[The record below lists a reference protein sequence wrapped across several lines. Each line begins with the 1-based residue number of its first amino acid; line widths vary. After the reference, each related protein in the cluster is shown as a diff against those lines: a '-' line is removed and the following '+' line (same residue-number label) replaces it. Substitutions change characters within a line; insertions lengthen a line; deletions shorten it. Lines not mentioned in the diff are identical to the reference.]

1 MGEKLTGVN
10 PKIIQWARER
20 ARYSLE
26 SVAVKFKKD
35 VSVIEKWESGE
46 DFPTYSQLEK
56 LAEIY
61 KRPLALFFF
70 PEPPLEAE
78 EKQEFRT
85 LPDFEIENLAADTIY
100 ALRQAK
106 AMQLSLQEINNGIN
120 PSTKKIFQ
128 DIAVSSSDDL
138 RKLAEQIR
146 NYLNVTLEE
155 QLTWND
161 QETAL
166 KKWRSAV
173 EEAGIFIFKRS
184 FKQREISGFCLID
197 LEFPIIYLNNST
209 EKARQIFTIFHEL
222 AHILLQTNGITKS
235 DDRYIN
241 SLKGENKYIEIFCN
255 KFAAEFLLPNHV
267 FSEII
272 RETVV
277 NVNDNDNDKII
288 SKISSDY
295 KVSREVVLRKL
306 LDNNFISQKE
316 YSLKVSEWYSEQVG
330 KSQDKNK
337 KSGGNPYANQATYLG
352 ENYLKLVF
360 NKYYQGQYDIER
372 VADYLNIKK
381 VATVEKLEQYL
392 LDKGLF

>member
-128 DIAVSSSDDL
+128 DISVSSSDDL
-138 RKLAEQIR
+138 RILAEQIR

-161 QETAL
+161 RETAL

-197 LEFPIIYLNNST
+197 IEFPIIYLNNST
-209 EKARQIFTIFHEL
+209 EKSRQIFTIFHEL

-241 SLKGENKYIEIFCN
+241 SLQGANKSIEIFCN

-277 NVNDNDNDKII
+277 NVNDNDKII

-316 YSLKVSEWYSEQVG
+316 YTLKVNEWYSEQVG

>member
-128 DIAVSSSDDL
+128 DISVSSSDDL

-197 LEFPIIYLNNST
+197 IEFPIIYLNNST
-209 EKARQIFTIFHEL
+209 EKSRQIFTIFHEL

-241 SLKGENKYIEIFCN
+241 SLQGENKYIEIFCN

-272 RETVV
+272 RETIV
-277 NVNDNDNDKII
+277 NVNDNDKII

-306 LDNNFISQKE
+306 LDNNLISQKE
-316 YSLKVSEWYSEQVG
+316 YTLKVSEWYSEQVG

>member
-46 DFPTYSQLEK
+46 DFPIYSQLEK

-128 DIAVSSSDDL
+128 DIAVSSRDDL
-138 RKLAEQIR
+138 RILAEQIR

-197 LEFPIIYLNNST
+197 IEFPIIYINNST
-209 EKARQIFTIFHEL
+209 EKSRQIFTIFHEL

-272 RETVV
+272 RETIV
-277 NVNDNDNDKII
+277 NVNDNDKII

-306 LDNNFISQKE
+306 LDNNLISQKE
-316 YSLKVSEWYSEQVG
+316 YTLKVSEWYSEQVG

>member
-138 RKLAEQIR
+138 RILAEQIR

-197 LEFPIIYLNNST
+197 IEFPIIYLNNTT
-209 EKARQIFTIFHEL
+209 EKSRQIFTIFHEL

-241 SLKGENKYIEIFCN
+241 SLQGANKSIEIFCN

-277 NVNDNDNDKII
+277 NVNDNDKII

-316 YSLKVSEWYSEQVG
+316 YSLKVSEWYSEQMG

>member
-26 SVAVKFKKD
+26 SVAVKLKKD

-78 EKQEFRT
+78 EKQEFIT

-138 RKLAEQIR
+138 RILAEQIR

-184 FKQREISGFCLID
+184 FKQREISGFCLINI
-197 LEFPIIYLNNST
+197 EFPIIYLNNST
-209 EKARQIFTIFHEL
+209 EKSRQIFTIFHEL

-241 SLKGENKYIEIFCN
+241 SLQGANKSIEIFCN

-277 NVNDNDNDKII
+277 NVNDNDKII

-316 YSLKVSEWYSEQVG
+316 YTLKVNEWYSEQVG

>member
-128 DIAVSSSDDL
+128 DISVSSSDDL
-138 RKLAEQIR
+138 RILAEQIR

-197 LEFPIIYLNNST
+197 IEFPIIYINNST
-209 EKARQIFTIFHEL
+209 EKSRQIFTIFHEL

-241 SLKGENKYIEIFCN
+241 SLQGANKSIEIFCN

-277 NVNDNDNDKII
+277 NDNDKII

>member
-1 MGEKLTGVN
+1 MGEKLTGIN

-128 DIAVSSSDDL
+128 DISVSSSDDL

-146 NYLNVTLEE
+146 KYLNVTLEE

-197 LEFPIIYLNNST
+197 IEFPIIYLNNST
-209 EKARQIFTIFHEL
+209 EKSRQIFTIFHEL

-241 SLKGENKYIEIFCN
+241 SLQGENKYIEIFCN

-277 NVNDNDNDKII
+277 NVNDKII

-306 LDNNFISQKE
+306 LDNNLISQKE
-316 YSLKVSEWYSEQVG
+316 YTLKVREWYSEQVG

>member
-1 MGEKLTGVN
+1 MGDKLTGVN
-10 PKIIQWARER
+10 PNIIQWARER

-138 RKLAEQIR
+138 RILAEQIR

-161 QETAL
+161 RETAL

-197 LEFPIIYLNNST
+197 IEFPIIYINNST
-209 EKARQIFTIFHEL
+209 EKSRQIFTIFHEL

-241 SLKGENKYIEIFCN
+241 SLQGENKYIEIFCN

-272 RETVV
+272 RETIV

-306 LDNNFISQKE
+306 LDNNLISQKE
-316 YSLKVSEWYSEQVG
+316 YTLKVNEWYSEQVG

-381 VATVEKLEQYL
+381 VAMVEQLEQYL

>member
-85 LPDFEIENLAADTIY
+85 LPDFEIENLATDTIY

-138 RKLAEQIR
+138 RRLAEQIR

-155 QLTWND
+155 QLTRND

-184 FKQREISGFCLID
+184 FKQQEISGFCLID
-197 LEFPIIYLNNST
+197 IEFPIIYLNNST
-209 EKARQIFTIFHEL
+209 EKSRQIFTIFHEL

-241 SLKGENKYIEIFCN
+241 SLQGENKYIEIFCN

-272 RETVV
+272 RETIV
-277 NVNDNDNDKII
+277 NVNDNDKII

-352 ENYLKLVF
+352 KNYLKLVF

-381 VATVEKLEQYL
+381 VATVEQLEQYL

>member
-26 SVAVKFKKD
+26 SVAVKFKKE

-106 AMQLSLQEINNGIN
+106 VMQLSLQEINNGIN

-138 RKLAEQIR
+138 RILAEQIR

-197 LEFPIIYLNNST
+197 IEFPIIYLNNST
-209 EKARQIFTIFHEL
+209 EKVRQIFTIFHEL

-241 SLKGENKYIEIFCN
+241 SLQGQNKYIEIFCN

-277 NVNDNDNDKII
+277 NVNDNDKII

-337 KSGGNPYANQATYLG
+337 KSGGDYYANQATYLG

>member
-128 DIAVSSSDDL
+128 DISVSSSDDL
-138 RKLAEQIR
+138 RILAEQIR

-161 QETAL
+161 RETAL

-197 LEFPIIYLNNST
+197 IEFPIIYLNNTT
-209 EKARQIFTIFHEL
+209 EKSRQIFTIFHEL

-241 SLKGENKYIEIFCN
+241 SLQGANKSIEIFCN

-277 NVNDNDNDKII
+277 NVNDNDKII

>member
-161 QETAL
+161 RETAL

-197 LEFPIIYLNNST
+197 IEFPIIYLNNST
-209 EKARQIFTIFHEL
+209 EKSRQIFTIFHEL

-241 SLKGENKYIEIFCN
+241 SLQGENKYIEIFCN

-272 RETVV
+272 RETIV

-306 LDNNFISQKE
+306 LDNNLISQKE
-316 YSLKVSEWYSEQVG
+316 YTLKVNEWYSEQVG

-381 VATVEKLEQYL
+381 VAMVEQLEQYL

>member
-138 RKLAEQIR
+138 RRLAEQIR
-146 NYLNVTLEE
+146 NYLNITLEE

-197 LEFPIIYLNNST
+197 IEFPIIYLNNST
-209 EKARQIFTIFHEL
+209 EKSRQIFTIFHEL

-241 SLKGENKYIEIFCN
+241 SLQGANKSIEIFCN

-277 NVNDNDNDKII
+277 NVNDNDKII

-306 LDNNFISQKE
+306 LDNNLISQKE
-316 YSLKVSEWYSEQVG
+316 YTLKVNEWYSEQVG

>member
-46 DFPTYSQLEK
+46 DFPIYSQLEK

-128 DIAVSSSDDL
+128 DISVSSRDDL

-197 LEFPIIYLNNST
+197 IEFPIIYLNNST
-209 EKARQIFTIFHEL
+209 EKSRQIFTIFHEL

-272 RETVV
+272 RETIV
-277 NVNDNDNDKII
+277 NVNDNDKII

-306 LDNNFISQKE
+306 LDNNLISQKE
-316 YSLKVSEWYSEQVG
+316 YTLKVSEWYSEQVG

>member
-46 DFPTYSQLEK
+46 DFPIYSQLEK

-128 DIAVSSSDDL
+128 DISVSSRDDL

-197 LEFPIIYLNNST
+197 IEFPIIYLNNST
-209 EKARQIFTIFHEL
+209 EKSRQTFTIFHEL

-272 RETVV
+272 RETIV
-277 NVNDNDNDKII
+277 NVNDNDKII

-306 LDNNFISQKE
+306 LDNKFISQKE

>member
-128 DIAVSSSDDL
+128 DISVSSSDDL
-138 RKLAEQIR
+138 RILAEQIR

-197 LEFPIIYLNNST
+197 IEFPIIYINNST
-209 EKARQIFTIFHEL
+209 EKSRQIFTIFHEL

-241 SLKGENKYIEIFCN
+241 SLQGANKSIEIFCN

-277 NVNDNDNDKII
+277 NVNDNDKII

>member
-1 MGEKLTGVN
+1 MGDKLTGVN
-10 PKIIQWARER
+10 PNIIQWARER

-85 LPDFEIENLAADTIY
+85 LPDAADTIY

-138 RKLAEQIR
+138 RRLAEQIR

-197 LEFPIIYLNNST
+197 IEFPIIYINNST
-209 EKARQIFTIFHEL
+209 EKSRQIFTIFHEL

-241 SLKGENKYIEIFCN
+241 SLQGENKYIEIFCN

-267 FSEII
+267 TIKLSRKFPVII
-272 RETVV
+272 R
-277 NVNDNDNDKII
+277 
-288 SKISSDY
+288 
-295 KVSREVVLRKL
+295 L
-306 LDNNFISQKE
+306 
-316 YSLKVSEWYSEQVG
+316 
-330 KSQDKNK
+330 
-337 KSGGNPYANQATYLG
+337 
-352 ENYLKLVF
+352 
-360 NKYYQGQYDIER
+360 
-372 VADYLNIKK
+372 
-381 VATVEKLEQYL
+381 VEK
-392 LDKGLF
+392 

>member
-85 LPDFEIENLAADTIY
+85 LPDFEIENLAADTIH

-128 DIAVSSSDDL
+128 DIAVSSRDDL
-138 RKLAEQIR
+138 RILAEQIR

-197 LEFPIIYLNNST
+197 IEFPIIYLNNST
-209 EKARQIFTIFHEL
+209 EKSRQIFTIFHEL

-272 RETVV
+272 RETIV
-277 NVNDNDNDKII
+277 NVNDNDKII

-306 LDNNFISQKE
+306 LDNNLISQKE
-316 YSLKVSEWYSEQVG
+316 YTLKVSEWYSEQVG

>member
-26 SVAVKFKKD
+26 SVALKFKKD

-138 RKLAEQIR
+138 RRLAEQIR

-197 LEFPIIYLNNST
+197 IEFPIIYINNST
-209 EKARQIFTIFHEL
+209 EKSRQIFTIFHEL

-241 SLKGENKYIEIFCN
+241 SLQGENKYIEIFCN

-272 RETVV
+272 RETIV
-277 NVNDNDNDKII
+277 NVNDNDKII

-306 LDNNFISQKE
+306 LDNNLISQKE
-316 YSLKVSEWYSEQVG
+316 YTLKVREWYSEQVG

-337 KSGGNPYANQATYLG
+337 KSGGDYYASQATYLG

-360 NKYYQGQYDIER
+360 KKYYQGQYDIER

>member
-46 DFPTYSQLEK
+46 DFPIYSQLEK

-128 DIAVSSSDDL
+128 DIAVSSRDDL
-138 RKLAEQIR
+138 RILAEQIR

-197 LEFPIIYLNNST
+197 IEFPIIYLNNST

-241 SLKGENKYIEIFCN
+241 SLQGENKYIEIFCN

-272 RETVV
+272 RETIV
-277 NVNDNDNDKII
+277 NVNDNDKII

-306 LDNNFISQKE
+306 LDNNLISQKE
-316 YSLKVSEWYSEQVG
+316 YTLKVSEWYSEQVG

>member
-70 PEPPLEAE
+70 PEPPIEAE

-146 NYLNVTLEE
+146 KYLNVTLEE

-197 LEFPIIYLNNST
+197 IEFPIIYLNNST

-241 SLKGENKYIEIFCN
+241 SLQGENKYIEIFCN

-272 RETVV
+272 RETIV
-277 NVNDNDNDKII
+277 NVNDNDKII

-306 LDNNFISQKE
+306 LDNNLISQKE
-316 YSLKVSEWYSEQVG
+316 YTLKVREWYSEQVG

-337 KSGGNPYANQATYLG
+337 KSGGDYYANQATYLG

>member
-1 MGEKLTGVN
+1 MGDKLTSVN

-26 SVAVKFKKD
+26 SVALKFKKD
-35 VSVIEKWESGE
+35 VSAIKKWESGE

-56 LAEIY
+56 LAGIY

-100 ALRQAK
+100 ALREAK
-106 AMQLSLQEINNGIN
+106 AMQLSLSEINDGIN
-120 PSTKKIFQ
+120 PSAKKIFQ
-128 DIAVSSSDDL
+128 DISVSSSDDL
-138 RKLAEQIR
+138 RRLAEQIR
-146 NYLNVTLEE
+146 NYLNVNLEE
-155 QLTWND
+155 QLTWNN

-166 KKWRSAV
+166 KKWRGAV

-197 LEFPIIYLNNST
+197 IEFPIIYLNNST

-235 DDRYIN
+235 DDSYIN
-241 SLKGENKYIEIFCN
+241 SLQGENKYIEIFCN
-255 KFAAEFLLPNHV
+255 KFASEFLLPNYV

-272 RETVV
+272 RETIV
-277 NVNDNDNDKII
+277 NDKII
-288 SKISSDY
+288 SKISIDY

-306 LDNNFISQKE
+306 LDNNLISQKE
-316 YSLKVSEWYSEQVG
+316 YTLKVSEWYSEQVK
-330 KSQDKNK
+330 KSQDKNE
-337 KSGGNPYANQATYLG
+337 KSGGNPYANHATYLG

-360 NKYYQGQYDIER
+360 NKYYQGQYDIES
-372 VADYLNIKK
+372 VAEYLNIKK

>member
-128 DIAVSSSDDL
+128 DISVSSSDDL

-146 NYLNVTLEE
+146 KYLNVTLEE

-197 LEFPIIYLNNST
+197 IEFPIIYLNNST

-241 SLKGENKYIEIFCN
+241 SLQGENKYIEIFCN

-277 NVNDNDNDKII
+277 NVNDKII

-306 LDNNFISQKE
+306 LDNNLISQKE
-316 YSLKVSEWYSEQVG
+316 YTLKVREWYSEQVG

-337 KSGGNPYANQATYLG
+337 QSGGDYYANQATYLG

-381 VATVEKLEQYL
+381 VAMVEQLEQYL

>member
-1 MGEKLTGVN
+1 MGDKLTGVN

-26 SVAVKFKKD
+26 SVALKFKQD

-56 LAEIY
+56 LAGIY

-85 LPDFEIENLAADTIY
+85 LPDFEIDNLETDTIY

-106 AMQLSLQEINNGIN
+106 AMQLSLREINDGIN

-128 DIAVSSSDDL
+128 DISLSFRDDL
-138 RKLAEQIR
+138 RIVAGQIR

-161 QETAL
+161 RETAL
-166 KKWRSAV
+166 KNWRSAV

-184 FKQREISGFCLID
+184 FKQEEISGFCLID
-197 LEFPIIYLNNST
+197 IEFPIIYLNNST

-235 DDRYIN
+235 DDRYID
-241 SLKGENKYIEIFCN
+241 SLQGDNKNIEIFCN

-267 FSEII
+267 FSEIMG
-272 RETVV
+272 E
-277 NVNDNDNDKII
+277 KIVDDRI
-288 SKISSDY
+288 ILKIAHDY

-306 LDNNFISQKE
+306 LDNNLISQKE
-316 YSLKVSEWYSEQVG
+316 YAVKVSEWYSEYSS
-330 KSQDKNK
+330 KSQEKNK
-337 KSGGNPYANQATYLG
+337 KSGGDYYANQAAYLG

-381 VATVEKLEQYL
+381 VATVEQLEQYL
-392 LDKGLF
+392 LDKELF

>member
-26 SVAVKFKKD
+26 SVALKFKKD

-128 DIAVSSSDDL
+128 DISVSSRDDL
-138 RKLAEQIR
+138 RILAEQIR

-197 LEFPIIYLNNST
+197 IEFPIIYLNNST
-209 EKARQIFTIFHEL
+209 EKSRQIFTIFHEL

-241 SLKGENKYIEIFCN
+241 SLQGANKSIEIFCN

-272 RETVV
+272 RETIV
-277 NVNDNDNDKII
+277 NVNDNDKII

-306 LDNNFISQKE
+306 LDNNLISQKE
-316 YSLKVSEWYSEQVG
+316 YTLKVREWYSEQVG

-337 KSGGNPYANQATYLG
+337 QSGGDYYANQATYLG

>member
-46 DFPTYSQLEK
+46 DFPIYSQLEK

-85 LPDFEIENLAADTIY
+85 LPDFEIENLAADTIH

-128 DIAVSSSDDL
+128 DIAVSSRDDL
-138 RKLAEQIR
+138 RILAEQIR

-197 LEFPIIYLNNST
+197 IEFPIIYLNNST
-209 EKARQIFTIFHEL
+209 EKSRQIFTIFHEL

-272 RETVV
+272 RETIV
-277 NVNDNDNDKII
+277 NVNDNDKII

-295 KVSREVVLRKL
+295 KVSRQVVLRKL
-306 LDNNFISQKE
+306 LDNNLISQKE
-316 YSLKVSEWYSEQVG
+316 YTLKVSEWYSEQVG

>member
-138 RKLAEQIR
+138 RILAEQIR
-146 NYLNVTLEE
+146 NYLNITLEE

-197 LEFPIIYLNNST
+197 IEFPIIYLNNST
-209 EKARQIFTIFHEL
+209 EKSRQIFTIFHEL

-241 SLKGENKYIEIFCN
+241 SLQGANKSIEIFCN

-277 NVNDNDNDKII
+277 NVNDNDKII

-306 LDNNFISQKE
+306 LDNNLISQKE
-316 YSLKVSEWYSEQVG
+316 YTLKVNEWYSEQVG

>member
-138 RKLAEQIR
+138 RRLAEQIR

-197 LEFPIIYLNNST
+197 IEFPIIYINNST
-209 EKARQIFTIFHEL
+209 EKSRQIFTIFHEL

-241 SLKGENKYIEIFCN
+241 SLQGENKYIEIFCN

-272 RETVV
+272 RETIV
-277 NVNDNDNDKII
+277 NVNDNDKII

-306 LDNNFISQKE
+306 LDNNLISQKE
-316 YSLKVSEWYSEQVG
+316 YTLKVREWYSEQVG

-337 KSGGNPYANQATYLG
+337 KSGGDYYASQATYLG

-360 NKYYQGQYDIER
+360 KKYYQGQYDIER

>member
-128 DIAVSSSDDL
+128 DISVSSSDDL

-197 LEFPIIYLNNST
+197 IEFPIIYLNNST
-209 EKARQIFTIFHEL
+209 EKSRQIFTIFHEL

-241 SLKGENKYIEIFCN
+241 SLQGENKYIEIFCN

-277 NVNDNDNDKII
+277 NVNDNDKII

-306 LDNNFISQKE
+306 LDNNLISQKE
-316 YSLKVSEWYSEQVG
+316 YTLKVSEWYSEQVG

>member
-128 DIAVSSSDDL
+128 DISVSSRDDL

-197 LEFPIIYLNNST
+197 IEFPIIYLNNST
-209 EKARQIFTIFHEL
+209 EKSRQTFTIFHEL

-241 SLKGENKYIEIFCN
+241 SLQGENKYIEIFCN

-272 RETVV
+272 RETIV
-277 NVNDNDNDKII
+277 NVNDNDKII

-306 LDNNFISQKE
+306 LDNNLISQKE
-316 YSLKVSEWYSEQVG
+316 YTLKVSEWYSEQVG

>member
-128 DIAVSSSDDL
+128 DISVSSSDDL
-138 RKLAEQIR
+138 RILAEQIR

-197 LEFPIIYLNNST
+197 IEFPIIYINNST
-209 EKARQIFTIFHEL
+209 EKSRQIFTIFHEL

-277 NVNDNDNDKII
+277 NVNDNDKII

>member
-10 PKIIQWARER
+10 PTMIKWARER
-20 ARYSLE
+20 ARCSLE
-26 SVAVKFKKD
+26 SVALKCKKD

-70 PEPPLEAE
+70 PEPPTEAE

-85 LPDFEIENLAADTIY
+85 LPDFEIDNLETDTIY

-106 AMQLSLQEINNGIN
+106 AMQLSLKEINEGIN

-128 DIAVSSSDDL
+128 DISLSFSDDL
-138 RKLAEQIR
+138 RIVVGQIR

-161 QETAL
+161 RETAL
-166 KKWRSAV
+166 KNWRNAV
-173 EEAGIFIFKRS
+173 EESGIFIFKRS
-184 FKQREISGFCLID
+184 FKQKEISGFCLID
-197 LEFPIIYLNNST
+197 IQFPIIYLNNST
-209 EKARQIFTIFHEL
+209 DKVRQIFTIFHEL

-235 DDRYIN
+235 DDSYID
-241 SLKGENKYIEIFCN
+241 SLRGDSKNIEIFCN

-272 RETVV
+272 VG
-277 NVNDNDNDKII
+277 KIVDDQMI
-288 SKISSDY
+288 LKIAHDY
-295 KVSREVVLRKL
+295 KVSREVVLRKI
-306 LDNNFISQKE
+306 LDNNLISQKE
-316 YSLKVSEWYSEQVG
+316 YALKVSEWHSEYSS
-330 KSQDKNK
+330 KSQDNNK
-337 KSGGNPYANQATYLG
+337 KSGGGNPYATQATYLG

-381 VATVEKLEQYL
+381 VATVEQLEQYL
-392 LDKGLF
+392 LKKGMF

>member
-128 DIAVSSSDDL
+128 DISVSSSDDL

-146 NYLNVTLEE
+146 KYLNVTLEE
-155 QLTWND
+155 QMTWND

-197 LEFPIIYLNNST
+197 IEFPIIYLNNST
-209 EKARQIFTIFHEL
+209 EKSRQIFTIFHEL

-241 SLKGENKYIEIFCN
+241 SLQGANKSIEIFCN

-277 NVNDNDNDKII
+277 NVNDNDKII

>member
-26 SVAVKFKKD
+26 SVALKFKKD

-138 RKLAEQIR
+138 RRLAEQIR

-184 FKQREISGFCLID
+184 FKQRKISGFCLID
-197 LEFPIIYLNNST
+197 IEFPIIYINNST
-209 EKARQIFTIFHEL
+209 EKSRQIFTIFHEL

-241 SLKGENKYIEIFCN
+241 SLQGENKYIEIFCN

-272 RETVV
+272 RETIV
-277 NVNDNDNDKII
+277 NDKII

-306 LDNNFISQKE
+306 LDNNLISQKE
-316 YSLKVSEWYSEQVG
+316 YTLKVREWYSEQVG

-337 KSGGNPYANQATYLG
+337 KSGGDYYASQATYLG

>member
-128 DIAVSSSDDL
+128 DISVSSSDDL
-138 RKLAEQIR
+138 RILAEQIR

-197 LEFPIIYLNNST
+197 IEFPIIYINNST
-209 EKARQIFTIFHEL
+209 EKSRQIFTIFHEL

-241 SLKGENKYIEIFCN
+241 SLQGANKSIEIFCN

-277 NVNDNDNDKII
+277 NDNDKII

-306 LDNNFISQKE
+306 LDNNLISQKE
-316 YSLKVSEWYSEQVG
+316 YTLKVREWYSEQVG

>member
-128 DIAVSSSDDL
+128 DISVSSSDDL
-138 RKLAEQIR
+138 RILAEQIR

-197 LEFPIIYLNNST
+197 IEFPIIYINNST
-209 EKARQIFTIFHEL
+209 EKSRQIFTIFHEL

-241 SLKGENKYIEIFCN
+241 SLQGENKYIEIFCN

-277 NVNDNDNDKII
+277 NDNDKII

>member
-138 RKLAEQIR
+138 RILAEQIR

-197 LEFPIIYLNNST
+197 IEFPIIYLNNTT
-209 EKARQIFTIFHEL
+209 EKSRQIFTIFHEL

-241 SLKGENKYIEIFCN
+241 SLQGENKYIEIFCN

-277 NVNDNDNDKII
+277 NVNDNDKII

>member
-128 DIAVSSSDDL
+128 DISVSSRDDL

-197 LEFPIIYLNNST
+197 IEFPIIYLNNST
-209 EKARQIFTIFHEL
+209 EKSRQIFTIFHEL

-241 SLKGENKYIEIFCN
+241 SLQGENKYIEIFCN

-272 RETVV
+272 RETIV
-277 NVNDNDNDKII
+277 NVNDNDKII

-306 LDNNFISQKE
+306 LDNNLISQKE
-316 YSLKVSEWYSEQVG
+316 YTLKVREWYSEQVG

-381 VATVEKLEQYL
+381 VAMVEQLEQYL

>member
-128 DIAVSSSDDL
+128 DISVSSSDDL

-146 NYLNVTLEE
+146 KYLNVTLEE

-197 LEFPIIYLNNST
+197 IEFPIIYLNNST
-209 EKARQIFTIFHEL
+209 EKSRQIFTIFHEL

-241 SLKGENKYIEIFCN
+241 SLQGANKSIEIFCN

-277 NVNDNDNDKII
+277 NVNDNDKII

-306 LDNNFISQKE
+306 LDNNLISQKE
-316 YSLKVSEWYSEQVG
+316 YTLKVREWYSEQVG

-337 KSGGNPYANQATYLG
+337 KSGGDYYANQATYLG

-381 VATVEKLEQYL
+381 VAMVEELEKYL